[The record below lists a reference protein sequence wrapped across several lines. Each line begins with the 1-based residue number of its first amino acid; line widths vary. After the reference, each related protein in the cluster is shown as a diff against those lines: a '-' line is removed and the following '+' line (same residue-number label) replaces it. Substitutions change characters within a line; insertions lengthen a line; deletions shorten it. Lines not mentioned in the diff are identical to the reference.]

1 MRKIIILVIVVIA
14 GTFGFFKL
22 AELANTKL
30 NTMYYLAS
38 NFNGYFDERKDAV
51 IFPTDNESLPLE
63 TISTIK
69 SNDTIKAIKIIEE
82 TIFSNNEIKLSITQI

>member
-1 MRKIIILVIVVIA
+1 MKKIIVLVIVVIA
-14 GTFGFFKL
+14 GAFGFFKL

-51 IFPTDNESLPLE
+51 IFPMDNESLLLE

-69 SNDTIKAIKIIEE
+69 SNDTIKGVYLI
-82 TIFSNNEIKLSITQI
+82 TI

>member
-1 MRKIIILVIVVIA
+1 MKKIIVLVIVVIA
-14 GTFGFFKL
+14 GAFGFFKL

-51 IFPTDNESLPLE
+51 IFLTDNESLLME

-69 SNDTIKAIKIIEE
+69 PNNAIKGVYLI
-82 TIFSNNEIKLSITQI
+82 TI

>member
-1 MRKIIILVIVVIA
+1 MKKIIILVIVVIA
-14 GTFGFFKL
+14 GTFCFFKL

-63 TISTIK
+63 AISTIK
-69 SNDTIKAIKIIEE
+69 PNNAIKGVYLI
-82 TIFSNNEIKLSITQI
+82 TI

>member
-1 MRKIIILVIVVIA
+1 MKKIIILVIVIAA
-14 GTFGFFKL
+14 GTVGFFKL

-51 IFPTDNESLPLE
+51 IFLTDNESLTLE
-63 TISTIK
+63 AISTIK
-69 SNDTIKAIKIIEE
+69 SNDTIKDVYLI
-82 TIFSNNEIKLSITQI
+82 TIWK

>member
-1 MRKIIILVIVVIA
+1 MPLHLDIQQVGEIMRKIIILVIVVIA

-69 SNDTIKAIKIIEE
+69 SNDTIKAIYPYY
-82 TIFSNNEIKLSITQI
+82 FL